1 MTSTTSDPRA
11 PEIHHDH
18 RDVAGGWLRP
28 AVFGAMDG
36 LVSNVSLISGVA
48 AAAGKNTHVVIVT
61 GLAGL
66 LAGALSMA
74 VGEWTSVRSQRHLV
88 ASEIA
93 TERAELVRRP
103 DAEEAELAGLYRSRG
118 LSRPL
123 AAQVAKELSRDPEVA
138 WRIHVREEL
147 GVDPDSLPSPYVAGG
162 SSLASFAVG
171 AVIPLLPYLVG
182 LKHLW
187 ATYLLSAV
195 ALLVLGGSVARF
207 TDRPAWRGALEQ
219 LAIGAGAAAITYG
232 VGSAFGT
239 SLS

>member
-1 MTSTTSDPRA
+1 MSDTVLSRSA
-11 PEIHHDH
+11 EVHHQH

-36 LVSNVSLISGVA
+36 LVSNVALITGVA
-48 AAAGKNTHVVIVT
+48 AAGASGHTVAVT

-88 ASEIA
+88 DSEIA
-93 TERAELVRRP
+93 LERAELVRRP

-118 LSRPL
+118 LSRGL

-162 SSLASFAVG
+162 SSLASFSVG
-171 AVIPLLPYLVG
+171 AAIPLLPYLVG
-182 LKHLW
+182 LRHLW
-187 ATYLLSAV
+187 ITLALSALS
-195 ALLVLGGSVARF
+195 LLLLGGAVARF
-207 TDRPAWRGALEQ
+207 TSRPAWRGALQQ
-219 LAIGAGAAAITYG
+219 LALGAGAAAITYG
-232 VGSAFGT
+232 VGSAFGVG
-239 SLS
+239 LS

>member
-1 MTSTTSDPRA
+1 VSSTTATGRQ
-11 PEIHHDH
+11 PEVHHSH

-36 LVSNVSLISGVA
+36 LVSNVALITGVA
-48 AAAGKNTHVVIVT
+48 AAGASGHTVAVT

-88 ASEIA
+88 DSEIA

-103 DAEEAELAGLYRSRG
+103 EAEEAELAGLYRSRG
-118 LSRPL
+118 LSRGL

-147 GVDPDSLPSPYVAGG
+147 GVDPDELPSPYVAGG
-162 SSLASFAVG
+162 SSLASFSVG
-171 AVIPLLPYLVG
+171 AFVPLLPYVVG
-182 LKHLW
+182 LQHLW
-187 ATYLLSAV
+187 ATLVLSAV
-195 ALLVLGGSVARF
+195 ALLALGASVGRF
-207 TDRPAWRGALEQ
+207 TARPAWRGALEQ
-219 LAIGAGAAAITYG
+219 LALGAGAAAITYG
-232 VGSAFGT
+232 VGSAFGVG
-239 SLS
+239 LS

>member
-1 MTSTTSDPRA
+1 VSSTTSDARA
-11 PEIHHDH
+11 SEIHHSH

-36 LVSNVSLISGVA
+36 LVTNVSLISGVA
-48 AAAGKNTHVVIVT
+48 AAAGSNTHIVVVT

-93 TERAELVRRP
+93 TERAELQRRP
-103 DAEEAELAGLYRSRG
+103 EAEEAELAGLYRSRG
-118 LSRPL
+118 VSRDV
-123 AAQVAKELSRDPEVA
+123 AARVAKELSRDPEVA
-138 WRIHVREEL
+138 WRVHVREEL
-147 GVDPDSLPSPYVAGG
+147 GVDPDDLPSPYVAGG

-171 AVIPLLPYLVG
+171 AFIPLLPYLLG
-182 LKHLW
+182 ARHLW
-187 ATYLLSAV
+187 VTLVVSAI
-195 ALLVLGGSVARF
+195 ALLVLGASVARF

-219 LAIGAGAAAITYG
+219 LAVGAGAAAITYG